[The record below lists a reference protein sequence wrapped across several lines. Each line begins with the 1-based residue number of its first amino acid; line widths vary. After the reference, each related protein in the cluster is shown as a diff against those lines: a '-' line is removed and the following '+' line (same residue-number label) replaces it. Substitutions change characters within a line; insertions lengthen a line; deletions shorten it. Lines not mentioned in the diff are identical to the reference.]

1 MIICECKLIFNDL
14 TLNFKFKKMY
24 NVNRY
29 YSLRPYLITK
39 IEYFTRQG
47 YKFSHISEMKITF
60 ITNFKNMT
68 FKYFLSQLKSML
80 EWKLIEKLAKNPMLM
95 SEVDRTIYHPL
106 THAYSPIQDLL

>member
-1 MIICECKLIFNDL
+1 
-14 TLNFKFKKMY
+14 MY

-39 IEYFTRQG
+39 IDYFTRQG

-60 ITNFKNMT
+60 ITNFNNMT
-68 FKYFLSQLKSML
+68 FKYYLTQPKSML

-95 SEVDRTIYHPL
+95 SKVGRTFYHPL
-106 THAYSPIQDLL
+106 TYAYSLFQDLLEIISNILV